1 MEVREMR
8 NADNILAII
17 NERGQKGLH
26 LERVYRLLFN
36 RDLYI
41 RASGRIYPNDGAM
54 TRGVTEET
62 VDGMS
67 LAKIDSIIDL
77 IRHERY
83 RWTPVRRVM
92 IPKAN
97 GKQRPLDIPTWSD
110 KLLQEVIRSI
120 LESYFEPQFS
130 PRSHGFRPERGCHTA
145 LAEVQSVWTG
155 TKWFVEGDIKGCFDN
170 IDHTVL
176 LAILREKIHD
186 GRFLSLIEG
195 LLKAGYL
202 ENWRYNRT
210 LSGTPQGGI
219 VSPLLANIYL
229 DRFDKFVEGTL
240 IPEYTKGK
248 RRRGSPAW
256 NLKYRQMKRAIAS
269 GREADAERFRAE
281 LKLLPTGDHH
291 DPNYRRLRYIRYADD
306 FLLGLAGTKADAET
320 IKVRITTFLRD
331 ELKLEVSQEKT
342 LISHA
347 VDEPA
352 RFLGYEIK
360 TKFSAPKPET
370 NGYIS
375 LRIPKDK
382 LKGYCDRYKK
392 HGKPAHRVYL
402 IDNSDYSIVAQY
414 GLEYRGI
421 VQYYL
426 MADNVWWLDRLHWTM
441 RVSLLKTLARKHKSS
456 VLKMANTYRSRM
468 EPVRVVEVIIPRDDK
483 PALMASFGHPPLK
496 RKPFATLEDV
506 DPKTIVVNNNRTE
519 LEQRLLAD
527 VCECCGSTERVEV
540 HHIRRISDLNVRAG
554 QPAPNW
560 KLKMVSMRRKTLAAC
575 KECHDRI
582 HAGLETKGPRS

>member
-8 NADNILAII
+8 NADNILAVIS
-17 NERGQKGLH
+17 ERGQKGLH

-36 RDLYI
+36 RDLYL
-41 RASGRIYPNDGAM
+41 RAYGRISRNDGAM

-67 LAKIDSIIDL
+67 LAKIDAIIDL

-97 GKQRPLDIPTWSD
+97 GKTRPLGIPTWTD

-120 LESYFEPQFS
+120 LEAYYEPQFS

-145 LAEVQSVWTG
+145 LAEVQAVWTG
-155 TKWFVEGDIKGCFDN
+155 TKWFIEGDIKGCFDN

-176 LAILREKIHD
+176 LSILRERIHD
-186 GRFLSLIEG
+186 GRFLALIEG

-202 ENWRYNRT
+202 EDWRYNKT

-219 VSPLLANIYL
+219 VSPLLSNIYL
-229 DRFDKFVEGTL
+229 DRFDKFIEGTL
-240 IPEYTKGK
+240 TPEFTKGK
-248 RRRGSPAW
+248 RKRTSQAYL
-256 NLKYRQMKRAIAS
+256 NKYKQMKRAIAA
-269 GREADAERFRAE
+269 GRDADADRFREE
-281 LKLLPTGDHH
+281 LKDLPPVDHN
-291 DPNYRRLRYIRYADD
+291 DPTFRRLRYIRYADD
-306 FLLGLAGTKADAET
+306 FLLGLTGTKEEAEA

-331 ELKLEVSQEKT
+331 DLKLEVSQEKT

-360 TKFSAPKPET
+360 TKFSAQKPET

-382 LKGYCDRYKK
+382 LKGYCDRYRKL
-392 HGKPAHRVYL
+392 GKPAHRVYM
-402 IDNSDYSIVAQY
+402 IDNSDFSIVAQY

-441 RVSLLKTLARKHKSS
+441 RVSLLKTLARKHKSP
-456 VLKMANTYRSRM
+456 VLKMANTYRSRL
-468 EPVRVVEVIIPRDDK
+468 EPVRVVEVIVPRDNK
-483 PALMASFGHPPLK
+483 PALLASFGHPPLK
-496 RKPFATLEDV
+496 RKPLAALEDI
-506 DPKTIVVNNNRTE
+506 DPKSRIVNGNRTE
-519 LEQRLLAD
+519 IEQRLLAD
-527 VCECCGSTERVEV
+527 TCECCGSTGRVQV
-540 HHIRRISDLNVRAG
+540 HHVKRISDLNVRAG

-575 KECHDRI
+575 QECHDRI

>member
-8 NADNILAII
+8 NADNILAVIS
-17 NERGQKGLH
+17 ERGQKGLH

-36 RDLYI
+36 RDLYL
-41 RASGRIYPNDGAM
+41 RAYGRIYANDGAM
-54 TRGVTEET
+54 TRGVTAET

-67 LAKIDSIIDL
+67 LAKIDAIIDL

-92 IPKAN
+92 IPKPN
-97 GKQRPLDIPTWSD
+97 GKQRPLGIPTWSD

-120 LESYFEPQFS
+120 LEAYFEPQFS
-130 PRSHGFRPERGCHTA
+130 PRSHGFRPERGCQTA

-155 TKWFVEGDIKGCFDN
+155 TKWFIEGDIKGCFDN
-170 IDHTVL
+170 IHHRVL
-176 LAILREKIHD
+176 LEILRERIQD
-186 GRFLSLIEG
+186 GRFIALIEG

-202 ENWRYNRT
+202 EDWRYNKT

-219 VSPLLANIYL
+219 ISPLLANIYL
-229 DRFDKFVEGTL
+229 DRFDKIVEGTL
-240 IPEYTKGK
+240 IPEFTKGK
-248 RRRGSPAW
+248 RRRVSQAYL
-256 NLKYRQMKRAIAS
+256 NTYKRMKRAIAS
-269 GREADAERFRAE
+269 GRDDDADRLRAE
-281 LKLLPTGDHH
+281 LKNHAPVDHF
-291 DPNYRRLRYIRYADD
+291 DPNYRRLRYVRYADD
-306 FLLGLAGTKADAET
+306 FLLGLIGTKEEAET
-320 IKVRITTFLRD
+320 IKARITTFLQD
-331 ELKLEVSQEKT
+331 GLKLEVSQEKT

-360 TKFSAPKPET
+360 TKLSAQKPET

-375 LRIPKDK
+375 LRLPKDK
-382 LKGYCDRYKK
+382 LKGFCDRYKRL
-392 HGKPAHRVYL
+392 GKPAHRVYL
-402 IDNSDYSIVAQY
+402 IDNSDFSIVAQY
-414 GLEYRGI
+414 GAEYRGI

-456 VLKMANTYRSRM
+456 VLKMANQFRSVM
-468 EPVRVVEVIIPRDDK
+468 DPVRCVKVVIHRDPK
-483 PALMASFGHPPLK
+483 PALIASFGEVPLK
-496 RKPFATLEDV
+496 RKPFATLEDF
-506 DPKTIVVNNNRTE
+506 DPKDRILNSNRTE

-527 VCECCGSTERVEV
+527 TCECCGSNKGIEV
-540 HHIRRISDLNVRAG
+540 HHVRRISDLNVRAG

-560 KLKMVSMRRKTLAAC
+560 KLRMVSMRRKTLAVC
-575 KECHDRI
+575 TECHDRI
-582 HAGLETKGPRS
+582 HAGQETKGPRS

>member
-8 NADNILAII
+8 NADNILAVIS
-17 NERGQKGLH
+17 ERGTKGLH

-36 RDLYI
+36 RDLYL
-41 RASGRIYPNDGAM
+41 RAYGRISRNDEAM

-67 LAKIDSIIDL
+67 LAKIDAVIDL

-97 GKQRPLDIPTWSD
+97 GKQRPLGIPTWTD

-120 LESYFEPQFS
+120 LEAYFEPQFS
-130 PRSHGFRPERGCHTA
+130 PQSHGFRPGRGCHTA
-145 LAEVQSVWTG
+145 LAEVQTVWTG

-176 LAILREKIHD
+176 LSILREKIRD
-186 GRFLSLIEG
+186 GRFLALIEG

-202 ENWRYNRT
+202 ENWRYNKT

-219 VSPLLANIYL
+219 VSPLLANIFL
-229 DRFDKFVEGTL
+229 DRLDKFVGGTL
-240 IPEYTKGK
+240 IPEFTKGK
-248 RRRGSPAW
+248 RKRTGQAYL
-256 NLKYRQMKRAIAS
+256 NKYKCLKRAIAS
-269 GREADAERFRAE
+269 GRDTDAIELRKE
-281 LKLLPTGDHH
+281 LKDLPTVDHE
-291 DPNYRRLRYIRYADD
+291 DPTFRRLRFIRYADD
-306 FLLGLAGTKADAET
+306 FLLGLTGTKDEAET
-320 IKVRITTFLRD
+320 IKARITTFLHD

-360 TKFSAPKPET
+360 TKLSAQKPMT

-382 LKGYCDRYKK
+382 LKGFCDRYKK
-392 HGKPAHRVYL
+392 DGKPAHRVYL
-402 IDNSDYSIVAQY
+402 IDNSDLSIVAQY
-414 GLEYRGI
+414 GAEYRGI
-421 VQYYL
+421 VPYYL
-426 MADNVWWLDRLHWTM
+426 MADNVFWLDRLHWTM
-441 RVSLLKTLARKHKSS
+441 RRSLLKTLARKHKAS
-456 VLKMANTYRSRM
+456 LLQMADKYRSRM
-468 EPVRVVEVIIPRDDK
+468 EPVRCVEVIVPRDEK
-483 PALMASFGHPPLK
+483 PALMAVFGETPLK
-496 RKPFATLEDV
+496 MKRLANLEDT
-506 DPKTIVVNNNRTE
+506 DPETKIINNNRTE
-519 LEQRLLAD
+519 LEQRLQAD
-527 VCECCGSTERVEV
+527 VCEGCGSREKVQV
-540 HHIRRISDLNVRAG
+540 HHVRRISGLNVRAG
-554 QPAPNW
+554 RPAPNW
-560 KLKMVSMRRKTLAAC
+560 KLRMVSMRRKTLAVC

-582 HAGLETKGPRS
+582 HAGQETKGPRS

>member
-1 MEVREMR
+1 MR
-8 NADNILAII
+8 NADNILAVIS
-17 NERGQKGLH
+17 ERGKKGLH

-41 RASGRIYPNDGAM
+41 RAYGRIYQNDGSM

-67 LAKIDSIIDL
+67 LAKIDAIIDL

-97 GKQRPLDIPTWSD
+97 GKQRPLGIPTWSD

-120 LESYFEPQFS
+120 LEAYYEPRFS
-130 PRSHGFRPERGCHTA
+130 PRSHGFRPGRGCHTA

-155 TKWFVEGDIKGCFDN
+155 TKWFIEGDIKGCFDN
-170 IDHTVL
+170 IHHRVL
-176 LAILREKIHD
+176 LEILRENIHD
-186 GRFLSLIEG
+186 GRFLALIEG

-229 DRFDKFVEGTL
+229 DRLDRFVEGTL
-240 IPEYTKGK
+240 TPEFTKGK
-248 RRRGSPAW
+248 CKGSNNEYCKVYKRMRKLAAAGKDVEAAEQRKV
-256 NLKYRQMKRAIAS
+256 LKTI
-269 GREADAERFRAE
+269 
-281 LKLLPTGDHH
+281 PPVDHH
-291 DPNYRRLRYIRYADD
+291 DPKYRRLRYVRYADD
-306 FLLGLAGTKADAET
+306 FLLGFTGTKEEAET
-320 IKVRITTFLRD
+320 IKAKITTFLRD
-331 ELKLEVSQEKT
+331 ELKLEASQEKT

-360 TKFSAPKPET
+360 TKFSAEKPQT

-392 HGKPAHRVYL
+392 LGKPTHRVYL

-421 VQYYL
+421 AQYYL
-426 MADNVWWLDRLHWTM
+426 MADNVWWLDRLHWSM

-456 VLKMANTYRSRM
+456 VLKMANTYRSRL
-468 EPVRVVEVIIPRDDK
+468 EPTRVVEVITHRENK
-483 PALMASFGHPPLK
+483 PALIARFGEVPLK
-496 RKPFATLEDV
+496 RKPLATLDDT
-506 DPKTIVVNNNRTE
+506 DPKTRIINSNRTE
-519 LEQRLLAD
+519 IEQRLLAD
-527 VCECCGSTERVEV
+527 TCECCGSKENVEV
-540 HHIRRISDLNVRAG
+540 HHVRRISDLNVRAG

-575 KECHDRI
+575 RECHDRI
-582 HAGLETKGPRS
+582 HAGQETRGPRS

>member
-8 NADNILAII
+8 NADNILAVI

-36 RDLYI
+36 RDLYL
-41 RASGRIYPNDGAM
+41 RAYGRIYHNDGAM
-54 TRGVTEET
+54 TRGVTAET

-67 LAKIDSIIDL
+67 LAKIDAIIDL

-97 GKQRPLDIPTWSD
+97 GKQRPLGIPTWTD

-120 LESYFEPQFS
+120 LEAYFEPQFS

-155 TKWFVEGDIKGCFDN
+155 TKWFIEGDIKGCFDN

-176 LAILREKIHD
+176 LSILSERIHD
-186 GRFLSLIEG
+186 GRFLALIEG

-202 ENWRYNRT
+202 EDWRYNKT

-240 IPEYTKGK
+240 ISEFTKGK
-248 RRRGSPAW
+248 RKGTPDEYI
-256 NLKYRQMKRAIAS
+256 KIYKQMRKLEDAGKAAEAAEKREVLRTTPS
-269 GREADAERFRAE
+269 V
-281 LKLLPTGDHH
+281 DHH
-291 DPNYRRLRYIRYADD
+291 DPKFRRLRYIRYADD
-306 FLLGLAGTKADAET
+306 FLLGLTGTKEEAET
-320 IKVRITTFLRD
+320 IKARITTFLRD

-347 VDEPA
+347 VNEPA

-360 TKFSAPKPET
+360 TKLSAQRPET

-375 LRIPKDK
+375 LRIPRDK

-392 HGKPAHRVYL
+392 LGKPTHRVYL
-402 IDNSDYSIVAQY
+402 IDNSDFSIVAQY

-441 RVSLLKTLARKHKSS
+441 RVSLLKTLARKHKST

-483 PALMASFGHPPLK
+483 PALLASFGHPPLK
-496 RKPFATLEDV
+496 RKPFATLEDI
-506 DPKTIVVNNNRTE
+506 DPKNTVINSNRTE
-519 LEQRLLAD
+519 IEQRLLAD
-527 VCECCGSTERVEV
+527 TCECCGSTDRVEV
-540 HHIRRISDLNVRAG
+540 HHVRRISDLNVRAG

-582 HAGLETKGPRS
+582 HAGQETKGPRP

>member
-1 MEVREMR
+1 MR
-8 NADNILAII
+8 NADNILAVI
-17 NERGQKGLH
+17 NDRGKKGLH

-36 RDLYI
+36 RDLYL
-41 RASGRIYPNDGAM
+41 RAYGRIYHNDGAM
-54 TRGVTEET
+54 TKGVTDET

-67 LAKIDSIIDL
+67 LAKIDAIIDL

-97 GKQRPLDIPTWSD
+97 GKKRPLGIPTWSD
-110 KLLQEVIRSI
+110 KLLQEVIRII
-120 LESYFEPQFS
+120 LEAYFEPQFS

-145 LAEVQSVWTG
+145 LDEVQRTWTG

-176 LAILREKIHD
+176 LSILRATIHD
-186 GRFLSLIEG
+186 GRFLALIQG

-202 ENWRYNRT
+202 ENWRYNKT

-229 DRFDKFVEGTL
+229 DRLDKYVEGTL
-240 IPEYTKGK
+240 IPEFTKGK
-248 RRRGSPAW
+248 RKRTSQLYL
-256 NLKYRQMKRAIAS
+256 NKYKQMKRAIAS
-269 GREADAERFRAE
+269 GRDADANRFREE
-281 LKLLPTGDHH
+281 LRDLPPVDHS
-291 DPNYRRLRYIRYADD
+291 DPTFRRLKYIRYADD
-306 FLLGLAGTKADAET
+306 FLLGLTGTKEEAET
-320 IKVRITTFLRD
+320 IKARISNFLRD
-331 ELKLEVSQEKT
+331 ELKLEASEEKT

-347 VDEPA
+347 VNEPA

-360 TKFSAPKPET
+360 TKFSVEKPQT

-375 LRIPKDK
+375 LRLPKDK

-392 HGKPAHRVYL
+392 LGKPTHRVYL

-456 VLKMANTYRSRM
+456 VMKMAMTYRSRL
-468 EPVRVVEVIIPRDDK
+468 EPARVVEVIIHRENK
-483 PALMASFGHPPLK
+483 PALLARFGEVPLK
-496 RKPFATLEDV
+496 RKPTATIEDL
-506 DPKTIVVNNNRTE
+506 DPKNRVINNNRTE

-527 VCECCGSTERVEV
+527 VCECCGSTENVEV
-540 HHIRRISDLNVRAG
+540 HHIRRISDLKVRAG
-554 QPAPNW
+554 QTAPKW
-560 KLKMVSMRRKTLAAC
+560 KLRMASLRRKTLAVC
-575 KECHDRI
+575 GECHDRI
-582 HAGLETKGPRS
+582 HAGLDTKEPRS

>member
-8 NADNILAII
+8 NADNILTVIK
-17 NERGQKGLH
+17 ERGQKGLH

-36 RDLYI
+36 RDLYL
-41 RASGRIYPNDGAM
+41 RAYGRIYHDDGAM
-54 TRGVTEET
+54 TRGATAET

-67 LAKIDSIIDL
+67 LTKIDAIIDL

-83 RWTPVRRVM
+83 RWAPVRRVM

-97 GKQRPLDIPTWSD
+97 GKQRPLGIPTWSD

-120 LESYFEPQFS
+120 LEAYFEPQFS
-130 PRSHGFRPERGCHTA
+130 PHSHGFRPERGCHTA

-176 LAILREKIHD
+176 LSILREKIQD
-186 GRFLSLIEG
+186 GRFIALIEG

-202 ENWRYNRT
+202 EDWRYNKT

-240 IPEYTKGK
+240 IPEFTKGK
-248 RRRGSPAW
+248 RKRVSPAYL
-256 NLKYRQMKRAIAS
+256 NTYKRMKRAIAS
-269 GREADAERFRAE
+269 GRDADADKLREE
-281 LKLLPTGDHH
+281 LKDLPPVDHS
-291 DPNYRRLRYIRYADD
+291 DPNFRRLRYIRYADD
-306 FLLGLAGTKADAET
+306 FLLGLTGTKEEAET
-320 IKVRITTFLRD
+320 IKGRISAFLGD
-331 ELKLEVSQEKT
+331 NLKLEVSQEKT

-347 VDEPA
+347 VNEPA

-360 TKFSAPKPET
+360 TKLSAQKPET

-375 LRIPKDK
+375 LRLPKDK
-382 LKGYCDRYKK
+382 LKGFCDRYKK
-392 HGKPAHRVYL
+392 DGKPFHRVYL
-402 IDNSDYSIVAQY
+402 IDNSDFSIVAQF
-414 GLEYRGI
+414 GAEYRGI

-426 MADNVWWLDRLHWTM
+426 LSDNVWWLDRLHWTM
-441 RVSLLKTLARKHKSS
+441 RTSLLKTLARKHKSS
-456 VLKMANTYRSRM
+456 LLQMANTYRSRM
-468 EPVRVVEVIIPRDDK
+468 EPARCVEVIVPRDGK
-483 PALMASFGHPPLK
+483 QALRASFGDIPLK
-496 RKPFATLEDV
+496 RKPFAALTDV
-506 DPKTIVVNNNRTE
+506 DPKTRIINNNRTE
-519 LEQRLLAD
+519 IEQRLLAD
-527 VCECCGSTERVEV
+527 TCECCGSTEGVEV
-540 HHIRRISDLNVRAG
+540 HHVRRISDLDVRAG

-560 KLKMVSMRRKTLAAC
+560 KLKMVSMSRKTLAAC
-575 KECHDRI
+575 RECHDRI
-582 HAGLETKGPRS
+582 HAGQETKGPRP

>member
-1 MEVREMR
+1 MR
-8 NADNILAII
+8 NADNILTVIMQ
-17 NERGQKGLH
+17 RGQNGLH

-36 RDLYI
+36 RDLYL
-41 RASGRIYPNDGAM
+41 RAYGRIYHNDGAM

-67 LAKIDSIIDL
+67 LAKIDALIDL

-97 GKQRPLDIPTWSD
+97 GKQRPLGIPTWTD

-120 LESYFEPQFS
+120 LEAYFEPQFS

-170 IDHTVL
+170 IDHTAL
-176 LAILREKIHD
+176 LSILREKIHD
-186 GRFLSLIEG
+186 GRFLALIEG

-202 ENWRYNRT
+202 EDWRYNRT

-240 IPEYTKGK
+240 IPEFTKGK
-248 RRRGSPAW
+248 RKGSS
-256 NLKYRQMKRAIAS
+256 NTYNNKYRCLRRAIAN
-269 GREADAERFRAE
+269 GRDADAERLRAE
-281 LKLLPTGDHH
+281 LKHISPVDHRDPTF
-291 DPNYRRLRYIRYADD
+291 RRLRYVRYADD
-306 FLLGLAGTKADAET
+306 FLLGLTGTKEEAET
-320 IKVRITTFLRD
+320 IKARITTFLRD
-331 ELKLEVSQEKT
+331 ELKLEMSQEKT

-347 VDEPA
+347 VNAPA

-360 TKFSAPKPET
+360 TKFSEQKPQT

-375 LRIPKDK
+375 LRLPKDK
-382 LKGYCDRYKK
+382 LKGFCDRYKK
-392 HGKPAHRVYL
+392 NGKPFHRLYL
-402 IDNSDYSIVAQY
+402 SDNSDFSIIAQF
-414 GLEYRGI
+414 GAEYRGI

-441 RVSLLKTLARKHKSS
+441 RISLLKTLARKHKSS
-456 VLKMANTYRSRM
+456 LLRMAEQYRSRT
-468 EPVRVVEVIIPRDDK
+468 EPARCVEVIVPRDGK
-483 PALMASFGHPPLK
+483 RALRASFGDVPLK
-496 RKPFATLEDV
+496 RKLFVSLTDV
-506 DPKTIVVNNNRTE
+506 DPKTRIINNNRTE
-519 LEQRLLAD
+519 IERRLLAD
-527 VCECCGSTERVEV
+527 TCECCGSTRGVEV
-540 HHIRRISDLNVRAG
+540 HHVRRISDLNVRAG

-560 KLKMVSMRRKTLAAC
+560 KLRMVSMRRKTLAVC
-575 KECHDRI
+575 GECHDRI
-582 HAGLETKGPRS
+582 HAGLETRGPRP